1 MRETQFIKQ
10 NQEKWSE
17 FEHTLKGEAKDAD
30 RLRSL
35 LVQIT
40 DDLSYSRTFYPNR
53 SVRVYL
59 NSLAQKVFLQLY
71 RNRRTP
77 LGKLLTFWT
86 DELPQEVYKAR
97 RAFRLAFFLFVL
109 CFGIGVLSC
118 AMDPEFAE
126 VVLGDDYVEMTR
138 ANIESGDPMAV
149 YKQKGAFSMF
159 LGITFNNLYVAFLA
173 FAMGV
178 FFGVGSIIILI
189 SNAIMV
195 GCFQYFFIQQ
205 GLFWES
211 FLTIWIHGTLEISA
225 IVIATAAGITMGHG
239 PAFPGTYTRLQA
251 FQQSARRGA
260 KIMLGTAPLFIIAG
274 FLEGFM
280 TRQTDTPDIIR
291 GAFIL
296 VCLAFVIVYFVWY
309 PWMHNKMGLY
319 RLEDDVQ
326 RLPADQEYQLDTGR
340 IKTSGEIFSEI
351 FVLFRRHSR
360 SFLLAVFGGALLY
373 TVLIFSTTS
382 ASAETLLPFNTDSW
396 VFNAYNFVLLFSAR
410 DSFWIIPLAGAL
422 MLFVISLQ
430 AFRAIDQE
438 LDQRVDR
445 FAYLRLLF
453 GISMVMLCV
462 CFLSW
467 WLLATIVFLLP
478 LALLLAYVSYRDN
491 LYVTK
496 AVQRVFFLLKSAYW
510 RTVGMSVLLL
520 VLGLTLF
527 SIINTVVA
535 QLLFQMINWLVYAE
549 QALLDEWSLRINVFL
564 LASIANFI
572 WLLLFLGAGLLYYTL
587 REINEGT
594 SLRKKLSSIGQSRRI
609 RGLERE

>member
-17 FEHTLKGEAKDAD
+17 FEETLKGEAKDAD
-30 RLRSL
+30 RLRNL

-40 DDLSYSRTFYPNR
+40 DDLSYTRTFYPNR

-77 LGKLLTFWT
+77 LGKLVTFWT
-86 DELPQEVYKAR
+86 DELPQEIYRAR
-97 RAFRLAFFLFVL
+97 SAFRLAFFLFVL

-118 AMDPEFAE
+118 AMDAEFAE

-149 YKQKGAFSMF
+149 YKEKGAFSMF

-173 FAMGV
+173 FTMGV
-178 FFGVGSIIILI
+178 FFGVGSIVILV

-195 GCFQYFFIQQ
+195 GCFQYFFIKE
-205 GLFWES
+205 GLFWDS

-260 KIMLGTAPLFIIAG
+260 KIMLGTTPLFIIAG

-280 TRQTDTPDIIR
+280 TRQTDTPDLIR

-296 VCLAFVIVYFVWY
+296 ICLLFVIVYFVWY
-309 PWMHNKMGLY
+309 PWFYHKMGFHNQKV
-319 RLEDDVQ
+319 DTQ
-326 RLPADQEYQLDTGR
+326 RLPEDQTYELQTGR

-351 FVLFRRHSR
+351 FVLFRKHSR
-360 SFLLAVFGGALLY
+360 AMLLAIFGGALAYCL
-373 TVLIFSTTS
+373 VIFNLSDVST
-382 ASAETLLPFNTDSW
+382 EELLPFNTESW
-396 VFNAYNFVLLFSAR
+396 IFNPYNFVLLFAAR
-410 DSFWIIPLAGAL
+410 DGNWLIPLAGTL
-422 MLFVISLQ
+422 MLYLVSVQ
-430 AFRAIDQE
+430 AFRAIDRE
-438 LDQRVDR
+438 LEQTIDR
-445 FAYLRLLF
+445 LAYLRLFF
-453 GISMVMLCV
+453 GLLLVVLCV

-467 WLLATIVFLLP
+467 WLLAIIAFILP
-478 LALLLAYVSYRDN
+478 LALLFTYVSYRDRI
-491 LYVTK
+491 YVFK
-496 AVQRVFFLLKSAYW
+496 GIQRVFFLMKGAYW
-510 RTVGMSVLLL
+510 RTVGMSLLLL

-527 SIINTVVA
+527 SIVNTVVA
-535 QLLFQMINWLVYAE
+535 HLLFQLINWLVYAE
-549 QALLDEWSLRINVFL
+549 QAILDEWSLRMNTFL
-564 LASIANFI
+564 LASIASFI
-572 WLLLFLGAGLLYYTL
+572 WMLLFLGTGLLYYTL

-594 SLRKKLSSIGQSRRI
+594 DLRKKLAAIGQGRRI

>member
-17 FEHTLKGEAKDAD
+17 FEDTLKGEAKDAD
-30 RLRSL
+30 RLRNL

-86 DELPQEVYKAR
+86 DELPQEVYRAR

-149 YKQKGAFSMF
+149 YKQRGAFSMF
-159 LGITFNNLYVAFLA
+159 FGITLNNLYVAFLA
-173 FAMGV
+173 FTMGV
-178 FFGVGSIIILI
+178 FFGVGSIVILV

-195 GCFQYFFIQQ
+195 GCFQYFFIKE
-205 GLFWES
+205 GLFWDS

-251 FQQSARRGA
+251 FQESARRGA
-260 KIMLGTAPLFIIAG
+260 KIMLGTTPLFIIAG

-296 VCLAFVIVYFVWY
+296 ICLFFVLVYFVWY
-309 PWMHNKMGLY
+309 PWFYNKMGFQGD
-319 RLEDDVQ
+319 RVAAQ
-326 RLPADQEYQLDTGR
+326 RLPVDQNYELQTGR

-351 FVLFRRHSR
+351 FVLFRRHSG
-360 SFLLAVFGGALLY
+360 SLLLAMFGGALVYCL
-373 TVLIFSTTS
+373 VIFGF
-382 ASAETLLPFNTDSW
+382 AEGPAEEVLPFNTESW
-396 VFNAYNFVLLFSAR
+396 VFNPYNFVLLHGSR
-410 DSFWIIPLAGAL
+410 EGLWYIPLAGTL
-422 MLFVISLQ
+422 MLFFAGVQ
-430 AFRAIDQE
+430 AFRALDCE
-438 LDQRVDR
+438 LDQAIDR
-445 FAYLRLLF
+445 LAYVRLFF
-453 GISMVMLCV
+453 GVVLVMLCV

-478 LALLLAYVSYRDN
+478 FALLFTYVSYRDRI
-491 LYVTK
+491 YVIK
-496 AVQRVFFLLKSAYW
+496 AIQRVFFLLKGAYW
-510 RTVGMSVLLL
+510 RTVGMTMLLL

-527 SIINTVVA
+527 SIVNTAVA
-535 QLLFQMINWLVYAE
+535 HLFFQLINWLVYAE
-549 QALLDEWSLRINVFL
+549 QTVLNEWSLRLNTFL
-564 LASIANFI
+564 LASVASFI
-572 WLLLFLGAGLLYYTL
+572 WILLFLGSGLLYYTL

-594 SLRKKLSSIGQSRRI
+594 DLRKKLAAIGQGSRI